1 MDLKLRKCI
10 RDDWDTILE
19 LRNDF
24 YKNSF
29 YKQTSILSKGEHYD
43 YMEKQSKNPN
53 FFQWMAVIDEN
64 VIGYV
69 RILDLDVNIMVSK
82 EFQSKGMGSM
92 ILQLLETE
100 AKKLNMPKL
109 IGLIRVDNLAS
120 KKIFE
125 KNNYKLKL
133 YWFEKQ
139 LTD

>member
-10 RDDWDTILE
+10 RDDWDIILE
-19 LRNDF
+19 LRNNF

-29 YKQTSILSKGEHYD
+29 YKQTGILSKEEHYD
-43 YMEKQSKNPN
+43 YMEKQSKNPD

-82 EFQSKGMGSM
+82 EFQSKGMGSI
-92 ILQLLETE
+92 ILQLLEIE
-100 AKKLNMPKL
+100 AKKLNMSKL

-139 LTD
+139 LD